1 MVQKNKNAVIL
12 SNNIFDEKINKIK
25 FEKTY
30 FTSQHNKKMK
40 KSKKDLN
47 YVINICY
54 ISNIIYFYSK

>member
-30 FTSQHNKKMK
+30 FTSQHNK
-40 KSKKDLN
+40 SKKDLN